1 MMSKGIT
8 YWPKVDHVYFWVR
21 LLYHNRLSKVVFEEK
36 NHSVT
41 NMVIDLHWSHEIHY
55 VLCSMCLLGAQG

>member
-36 NHSVT
+36 KSFCDQYGHRPALES
-41 NMVIDLHWSHEIHY
+41 
-55 VLCSMCLLGAQG
+55 

>member
-8 YWPKVDHVYFWVR
+8 YWPKVDNAYFWVR
-21 LLYHNRLSKVVFEEK
+21 LLYLNRLSKVVFEEK

-41 NMVIDLHWSHEIHY
+41 NMVIDLHWCHEIHY
-55 VLCSMCLLGAQG
+55 VL